1 MAELR
6 ELLKDDHK
14 VRQIA
19 IAAFNTVDTDKSG
32 YIDLDEL
39 EALMK
44 DMAGQLNIQAPTKLE
59 VGNAFKEI
67 DADKDKRISLEEFT
81 VMVREILR
89 LMAGL

>member
-6 ELLKDDHK
+6 EILKDDHK

-32 YIDLDEL
+32 FIDLDEL

-59 VGNAFKEI
+59 VSNAFKEI
-67 DADKDKRISLEEFT
+67 DANKDKKISLEEFT
-81 VMVREILR
+81 VMVREIIR